1 MVEEDRERNEQKECD
16 AEGRETKGEEREEAT
31 ESRETEKQA
40 ERKGTGLLKC
50 RYVGKR
56 SKTIFIYILEQF

>member
-1 MVEEDRERNEQKECD
+1 MVEDRERNEQKECD
-16 AEGRETKGEEREEAT
+16 AEGRETKGEERE
-31 ESRETEKQA
+31 QA

-56 SKTIFIYILEQF
+56 SKTMFI

>member
-16 AEGRETKGEEREEAT
+16 SEGEEREEAT

-56 SKTIFIYILEQF
+56 SKTIFI

>member
-1 MVEEDRERNEQKECD
+1 MVEEDRERNEQKEFD

-56 SKTIFIYILEQF
+56 SKTIFI

>member
-1 MVEEDRERNEQKECD
+1 MNRKNVILK
-16 AEGRETKGEEREEAT
+16 AEEREEAT

-56 SKTIFIYILEQF
+56 SKTIFI